1 MLENI
6 AKQIGKYR
14 GLTYIIDELNN
25 YQNSLNELY
34 TYGMVL
40 FGPDSFKQTE
50 VFNIIEFLT
59 NKGFK
64 MIAVKIKRVSKTQAE
79 NLFLPTSTC
88 MECGSLKWWMI
99 QDSASLGEFASII
112 FYSPS
117 ATLETN
123 CLAQLNKFKGNSDPL
138 KNSDGVVR
146 YDFKAINICL
156 NLIHIPDTYGD
167 FFKDTS
173 PFYTIPELV
182 EIVNRPV
189 DLNTDFK
196 EQFKNDLFLIK
207 LYSRNTSFYEF
218 ESLIYKIKYLLAD
231 ALKISED
238 SLLSLKT
245 HYIHLYNTFEK
256 ADNRAQKREIYV
268 ESISKEKN
276 IIYSY
281 QELLI
286 GLMSKNKDHKGKV
299 HELVKAYCICDL
311 LYTITDPYLYKQ
323 YNDDFFLQ
331 LQALNIYIDAFE
343 KIIVNT
349 SLLQWR

>member
-14 GLTYIIDELNN
+14 GLTYIIDVLNN
-25 YQNSLNELY
+25 YKNSLDGLY
-34 TYGMVL
+34 MYGMVL

-50 VFNIIEFLT
+50 VLNIIEFFT

-64 MIAVKIKRVSKTQAE
+64 MMAVKIKRINKTQAE

-99 QDSASLGEFASII
+99 QDSASLGEFASVV

-117 ATLETN
+117 ATPETN
-123 CLAQLNKFKGNSDPL
+123 CLTQLNKFKGNSDPL

-146 YDFKAINICL
+146 CDFKAINICL

-182 EIVNRPV
+182 DIINRQV
-189 DLNTDFK
+189 DLNTDYK
-196 EQFKNDLFLIK
+196 EQFKSDLFLIK
-207 LYSRNTSFYEF
+207 LYSRNTTYYEF
-218 ESLIYKIKYLLAD
+218 EILIYKIKYLLAD
-231 ALKISED
+231 ALKISEG
-238 SLLSLKT
+238 SLLSLKA
-245 HYIHLYNTFEK
+245 HYIHLYNAFENV
-256 ADNRAQKREIYV
+256 DNRAQKREIYV

-276 IIYSY
+276 IICSC

-286 GLMSKNKDHKGKV
+286 GLMLKNKDDKSKV
-299 HELVKAYCICDL
+299 HELVKAYHTCDL
-311 LYTITDPYLYKQ
+311 LYTITDPNLFKQ

-331 LQALNIYIDAFE
+331 LQAINIHIDTFE
-343 KIIVNT
+343 KLIIST